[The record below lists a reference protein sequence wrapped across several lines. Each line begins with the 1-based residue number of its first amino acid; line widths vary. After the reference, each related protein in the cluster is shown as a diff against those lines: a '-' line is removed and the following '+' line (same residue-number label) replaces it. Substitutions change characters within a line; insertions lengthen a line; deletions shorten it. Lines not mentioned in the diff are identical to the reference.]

1 MLWKVEFIQT
11 RLGEADYGQVAHVIQ
26 DTASNRRILSM
37 SFSPEKLVSI
47 SSYVREPQRA
57 SFGVWIDAWITDKI
71 LSGEHEYERG
81 LNHYGVK
88 IYLDGV
94 IKFSGY
100 LDVSQLSYS
109 PAMAEISLM
118 AYDGLKLFGMCEDLE
133 KVYTL
138 SAGYNPTWLM
148 SYYATAIRNDMG
160 LALPVSVSFA
170 RPDISIPGGS
180 PISLV
185 EIGYADML
193 AVPIG
198 TQYSYSQHTASWAG
212 PQWGYRF
219 NLAVGEIVFVFA
231 HAVIMMASFSSIP
244 QYAQGRIRGRIIKIT
259 NAICTEV
266 TEHEHWSDWVG
277 YSNVDTQVEAI
288 QGLYDFLMKEV
299 GLGSGDFSN
308 LVGGAVV
315 NPGGNVYGS
324 SHWNGNSVTATFSG
338 QVLPAKLQLKN
349 DSAGDAEFGL
359 KLSHLRVIQAMML
372 MWNCSLVAAGMGVMM
387 RSKEADSVTPVAIS
401 QNSVVG
407 TPALRKVAA
416 ETPDL
421 SALDVLA
428 GDTTLLKDYV
438 KAYLVEWHARWE
450 INLVVDEMAAYELF
464 LGGRFSFMGREY
476 MIMELTRDYEKD
488 EYAVRGWE
496 A

>member
-1 MLWKVEFIQT
+1 MYWKVEFIQT
-11 RLGEADYGQVAHVIQ
+11 LVGAADYDQVAHVIQ
-26 DTASNRRILSM
+26 DTAFNRRILSM

-57 SFGVWIDAWITDKI
+57 SFGVWIDDWITDKI

-88 IYLDGV
+88 IYLDGAL
-94 IKFSGY
+94 KYCGY
-100 LDVSQLSYS
+100 LDVSQLSYN
-109 PAMAEISLM
+109 PAMAEITLM

-138 SAGYNPTWLM
+138 TAGYDPTWLM

-185 EIGYADML
+185 EIGYADMYAL
-193 AVPIG
+193 PTG
-198 TQYSYSQHTASWAG
+198 TAYTYSLHANSWST
-212 PQWGYRF
+212 PQCGYYA
-219 NLAVGEIVFVFA
+219 NLAVGDLYYIFTHFVI
-231 HAVIMMASFSSIP
+231 HVASNGFGA
-244 QYAQGRIRGRIIKIT
+244 QYAQVRARGRIMRVS
-259 NAICTEV
+259 NAICMT
-266 TEHEHWSDWVG
+266 TYEHEYVSDWVG
-277 YSNVDTQVEAI
+277 YSNVETLFSQVDE
-288 QGLYDFLMKEV
+288 LHSFLMEHT
-299 GLGSGDFSN
+299 GLQAIALGY
-308 LVGGAVV
+308 LL
-315 NPGGNVYGS
+315 P
-324 SHWNGNSVTATFSG
+324 SVATPICAYTSEHEFYEYARVLFSG
-338 QVLPAKLQLKN
+338 SVLPLKLQIKN
-349 DSAGDAEFGL
+349 DSAGEAEFGL

-372 MWNCSLVAAGMGVMM
+372 MYNCSLVAAGMGVMM
-387 RSKEADSVTPVAIS
+387 RSKEADGVTPVAIS

-407 TPALRKVAA
+407 TPTMRKVAA

-421 SALDVLA
+421 TALDVLA
-428 GDTTLLKDYV
+428 GDTTLLKEYV

-450 INLVVDEMAAYELF
+450 INLVVDQMAAYELF

-496 A
+496 V